1 MITIVIASYNHAHYL
16 PIMLASIIRQGS
28 SISRIIVVNDGSTDD
43 TADVLAK
50 IQINEPRLMVKNLTD
65 NVGWLRAQHIGLS
78 YVDTEFF
85 SFAAADDFRM
95 PGWAEKSLNALQSAP
110 DIGLC
115 ICGKFTASE
124 TSAALYKTVFPK
136 SLRGA
141 VLTPID
147 FHRSVM
153 RYGTWMESNTILIR
167 RSAYDEKFVEF
178 ASAGAFAD
186 GLINY
191 TLGLKAGAVLV
202 DEPLG
207 VFFEREASVS
217 GVSVAPSIGVTLLQE
232 LSKLLKRT
240 PCVELIDR
248 RLASRIIR
256 RNTYMYLMGSAHDLT
271 SKFSKLAEGILPPAA
286 SRALR
291 ISLWFLFILLR
302 LMAFACLRPFDF
314 MMETKKFY
322 NRAATLDE
330 TRAISK
336 YRKLLNDSLPSIGLD
351 I

>member
-1 MITIVIASYNHAHYL
+1 MITVVIFTYNHAQYL
-16 PIMLASIIRQGS
+16 PTQLASIIRQGANVS
-28 SISRIIVVNDGSTDD
+28 KIIVVNDGSTDN
-43 TADVLAK
+43 TADILAK
-50 IQINEPRLMVKNLTD
+50 IQLNEPRLMVKNLPD
-65 NVGWLRAQHIGLS
+65 NVGWMQAAHIGLR

-95 PGWAEKSLNALQSAP
+95 PDWAEKSLNALQSAP
-110 DIGLC
+110 DIGMC

-124 TSAALYKTVFPK
+124 TSAALFKSVFPK

-141 VLTPID
+141 VLTPMD

-153 RYGTWMESNTILIR
+153 RYGTWMESNTTLIR
-167 RSAYDEKFVEF
+167 RSAYDEKYVEF
-178 ASAGAFAD
+178 ASAGGFAD
-186 GLINY
+186 GVINY
-191 TLGLKAGAVLV
+191 ALGLKSGAVLL

-217 GVSVAPSIGVTLLQE
+217 GGIIAPRVAVTQVQE
-232 LSKLLKRT
+232 LSNVLRKT

-256 RNTYMYLMGSAHDLT
+256 RNTYSYLMGSAHHLT
-271 SKFSKLAEGILPPAA
+271 SEFLQLAKGTLPPAA

-291 ISLWFLFILLR
+291 ITLRLLFILLR
-302 LMAFACLRPFDF
+302 LMAFACLRPFDL
-314 MMETKKFY
+314 MAIKKY
-322 NRAATLDE
+322 STRAATLDE